1 MKDNIMKLSELGILL
16 EYEDERSII
25 NWCGKNKIPVIDA
38 GKAKYVISTF
48 IDLYFENAVAK
59 FVNAKYENP
68 TEILEAISQD
78 NKSKLSELVKA
89 PMSKKVQKDFEK
101 KEQRSKASQD
111 FLKQF
116 KAA

>member
-1 MKDNIMKLSELGILL
+1 
-16 EYEDERSII
+16 
-25 NWCGKNKIPVIDA
+25 
-38 GKAKYVISTF
+38 
-48 IDLYFENAVAK
+48 LYFENEVKK

-68 TEILEAISQD
+68 TQILDAISQD

-89 PMSKKVQKDFEK
+89 PMSPKVKKDFEK
-101 KEQRSKASQD
+101 KEQRSKASKD

>member
-1 MKDNIMKLSELGILL
+1 MKDNIMKLSELGLLL
-16 EYEDERSII
+16 EYEDERSIT
-25 NWCGKNKIPVIDA
+25 NWCRKNKIPVIDA

-48 IDLYFENAVAK
+48 IDLYFENEVKK

-68 TEILEAISQD
+68 IEILDAISQD
-78 NKSKLSELVKA
+78 NKSKLSELINA
-89 PMSKKVQKDFEK
+89 PTTKKVKKDFDK
-101 KEQRSKASQD
+101 KEQHSNASQD